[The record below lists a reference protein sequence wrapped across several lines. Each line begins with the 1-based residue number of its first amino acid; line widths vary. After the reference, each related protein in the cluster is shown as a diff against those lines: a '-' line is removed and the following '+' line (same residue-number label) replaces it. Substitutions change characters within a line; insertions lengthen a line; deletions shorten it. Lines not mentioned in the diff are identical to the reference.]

1 MYMHGWVVSPALWI
15 LDQVQYD
22 GLGVSMTAAACRI
35 PSGLRVKPAMAGW
48 IRQTAQQEKRRTP
61 AIDQPENI
69 IQTDQLRV
77 FVLFSSN
84 LSAMQC

>member
-35 PSGLRVKPAMAGW
+35 PSGLRVKPAMAG
-48 IRQTAQQEKRRTP
+48 
-61 AIDQPENI
+61 
-69 IQTDQLRV
+69 
-77 FVLFSSN
+77 
-84 LSAMQC
+84 